1 MNRILLTSTL
11 LLAGTAL
18 TAGAYEMQLPQR
30 KVCTAKAEAIARESI
45 ATMRQQQTS
54 GRAGAAKAQEG
65 EPVDLT
71 VCLTPSADGFY
82 TPLAVIALHADE
94 GADADVDPIDF
105 SATLEIPAGTYDVIA
120 LFAGPDSGEES
131 MRRPSYAFVIRE
143 DMEISMST
151 EMSISAD
158 EATVQTKFRQ
168 EMPDGSEMTFPPVT
182 GFDDEG
188 NPIFDEVTE
197 DYKVTALYLFNYL
210 VNADGSTLTFG
221 YMTGYTL
228 PDGTNCEA
236 SCDILCNPLS
246 DDWTL
251 AQSRFTMG
259 CWDYPFFAVFSG
271 RQTEEEMKATGS
283 DFINY
288 LDIPTL
294 HTPLADGMGDDS
306 KNSGRVMRVLLNGRQ
321 LGSDTFSSALGGP
334 DQEFPKW
341 NIYSSK
347 SSSADPVWITPFFFS
362 YQCDARQME
371 DDDMLEGYV
380 MAAPLFFDGGVP
392 QFALKGGECF
402 DWESNMDYFPFLVD
416 GSGAPVLAPGH
427 PAFSYT
433 LGQMKMPFGAT
444 APMLTASSFDYSK
457 MEEMPTP
464 FVLPDLW
471 YLGSLGENRYSDW
484 ARMRA
489 EVYFN
494 GEKVVE
500 SVGRDRLR
508 WGVQSY
514 YSSNPAAGEW
524 LYKLDNAN
532 HRAETAD
539 GATIAGGNKAEIYLN
554 TNNAD
559 CLPPTLRM
567 LQTRNQEGI
576 PTNIFSKA
584 GDATLWLA
592 ASDYEMV
599 VDMENYEVWQEMRDA
614 IVTLEFAPYGTG
626 WYEPLT
632 IAEAPAMP
640 TINSLGRVYTANLGE
655 IARSSETGWF
665 DLRVTVT
672 DEAGN
677 YQRQEISPA
686 LRIDELTGIA
696 AVSGEREDIRVEGR
710 DIVAPEDARV
720 YTTAGIETRR
730 TSLMPG
736 VYIVGTPR
744 SSRRVI
750 IR

>member
-11 LLAGTAL
+11 LLAGAAL

-45 ATMRQQQTS
+45 RTLRPQQEHT
-54 GRAGAAKAQEG
+54 RAGVVKTEG
-65 EPVDLT
+65 ETVDLT
-71 VCLTPSADGFY
+71 VSLQPSADGFY
-82 TPLAVIALHADE
+82 TPVAVIALRANE
-94 GADADVDPIDF
+94 EADADVDQIDF
-105 SATLEIPAGTYDVIA
+105 SATLEIPAGTYDVVA
-120 LFAGPDSGEES
+120 LFEAPLTGEES
-131 MRRPSYAFVIRE
+131 MRRPSFAFVIRE
-143 DMEISMST
+143 DVEISVSG
-151 EMSISAD
+151 EMTISAD
-158 EATVQTKFRQ
+158 EATVLTKFRQ
-168 EMPDGSEMTFPPVT
+168 EMPDGQEMTFPPVI
-182 GFDDEG
+182 GFDDDG
-188 NPIFDEVTE
+188 NPIFDEETE
-197 DYKVTALYLFNYL
+197 DYRVTALFMYNYL
-210 VNADGSTLTFG
+210 VSNEGGLLIFSN
-221 YMTGYTL
+221 MTGFTL
-228 PDGTNCEA
+228 PDGTNSE
-236 SCDILCNPLS
+236 STWDILCNPVS
-246 DDWTL
+246 DDWTF

-271 RQTEEEMKATGS
+271 RQTDGEMKATGN
-283 DFINY
+283 DFVNY

-294 HTPLADGMGDDS
+294 HTPLADEMDELSS
-306 KNSGRVMRVLLNGRQ
+306 KYSGQILRVLCNGQQ
-321 LGSDTFSSALGGP
+321 LGSDTFAGTLGGP
-334 DQEFPKW
+334 GQEFPKW
-341 NIYSSK
+341 NIYSSQ

-362 YQCDARQME
+362 YQCDANQTV
-371 DDDMLEGYV
+371 DGQSVEGYV
-380 MAAPLFFDGGVP
+380 MAAPLFFDNGVP
-392 QFALKGGECF
+392 QFALKGGECY
-402 DWESNMDYFPFLVD
+402 DWQSNLDSFPFLAD
-416 GSGAPVLAPGH
+416 GTGAETLAPGH

-433 LGQMKMPFGAT
+433 LDQMRIPFAST
-444 APMLTASSFDYSK
+444 APILTTMGLDLSK
-457 MEEMPTP
+457 VQEMPAP
-464 FVLPDLW
+464 FALPSIW
-471 YLGSLGENRYSDW
+471 YLGSLGENRFSDW
-484 ARMRA
+484 ARLGIQ
-489 EVYFN
+489 VYFN
-494 GEKVVE
+494 GELAVE
-500 SVGRDRLR
+500 CTGNDKLMN
-508 WGVQSY
+508 GVMGY
-514 YSSNPAAGEW
+514 YGSNPAAGEW

-539 GATIAGGNKAEIYLN
+539 GETIAGGNKAEIYLN

-559 CLPPTLRM
+559 YMPPTLRM
-567 LQTRNQEGI
+567 LQTRNQDGI

-592 ASDYEMV
+592 ASDYVMMADFET
-599 VDMENYEVWQEMRDA
+599 YEVWQEMRDA
-614 IVTLEFAPYGTG
+614 TVTLEFAPYGTG

-632 IAEAPAMP
+632 IAEAPEMP
-640 TINSLGRVYTANLGE
+640 TINSLGRIYTANLGE

-736 VYIVGTPR
+736 VYIVSTPR

>member
-45 ATMRQQQTS
+45 TTMSQQQTPR
-54 GRAGAAKAQEG
+54 RAGAAKAQEG

-120 LFAGPDSGEES
+120 LFAGPESGEES

-168 EMPDGSEMTFPPVT
+168 EMPDGSEMTFPPVI
-182 GFDDEG
+182 GFDDDG
-188 NPIFDEVTE
+188 NPIFDEETE
-197 DYKVTALYLFNYL
+197 DYNVTALYLYNYL

-228 PDGTNCEA
+228 PDGTSCEA
-236 SCDILCNPLS
+236 SCDILCSPLS
-246 DDWTL
+246 ADWTL
-251 AQSRFTMG
+251 VQSRFTMG

-283 DFINY
+283 DFLNY

-294 HTPLADGMGDDS
+294 HTPLADGTGDDS
-306 KNSGRVMRVLLNGRQ
+306 KSSRRVIRVLCNGRQ
-321 LGSDTFSSALGGP
+321 LGSDTFMSALGGP
-334 DQEFPKW
+334 GQEFPKW
-341 NIYSSK
+341 NIYSSR

-362 YQCDARQME
+362 AQCDAREMVNSE
-371 DDDMLEGYV
+371 FVEGYV
-380 MAAPLFFDGGVP
+380 MAAPLFFDNGVP
-392 QFALKGGECF
+392 QFALKGGECY
-402 DWESNMDYFPFLVD
+402 DWDENIDTFPFLAD
-416 GSGAPVLAPGH
+416 GSGALTLAPGH

-433 LGQMKMPFGAT
+433 LDQMRIPFAST
-444 APMLTASSFDYSK
+444 APILTTMGLDLSK
-457 MEEMPTP
+457 VQEMPAP
-464 FVLPDLW
+464 FALPSIW
-471 YLGSLGENRYSDW
+471 YLGSLGENRFSDW
-484 ARMRA
+484 ARLGIQ
-489 EVYFN
+489 VYFN
-494 GEKVVE
+494 GELAVE
-500 SVGRDRLR
+500 CTGNDKLMN
-508 WGVQSY
+508 GVMGY
-514 YSSNPAAGEW
+514 YGSNPAAGEW

-559 CLPPTLRM
+559 YMPPTLRM
-567 LQTRNQEGI
+567 LQIRNQEGI
-576 PTNIFSKA
+576 PTNIFSKS

-592 ASDYEMV
+592 ASDYEMMT
-599 VDMENYEVWQEMRDA
+599 DMENYEVWQEMRDA
-614 IVTLEFAPYGTG
+614 TVTLEFAPYGTG

-640 TINSLGRVYTANLGE
+640 AINSLGRVYTASLGE

-720 YTTAGIETRR
+720 YSTAGIETRR

-736 VYIVGTPR
+736 VYIVSTPR

>member
-11 LLAGTAL
+11 LLAGAAL

-45 ATMRQQQTS
+45 TTMRQQQTS
-54 GRAGAAKAQEG
+54 GRVGAAKAQEG

-120 LFAGPDSGEES
+120 LFAAPDGGEES

-294 HTPLADGMGDDS
+294 HTPLADGTGDDS
-306 KNSGRVMRVLLNGRQ
+306 KNSRRVIRVLCNGRK
-321 LGSDTFSSALGGP
+321 LGSDTFMSALGGP
-334 DQEFPKW
+334 GQEFPKW
-341 NIYSSK
+341 NIFSSR
-347 SSSADPVWITPFFFS
+347 SSSADPVWITPYFFS
-362 YQCDARQME
+362 AQCDAREMVNGE
-371 DDDMLEGYV
+371 FVEGYV
-380 MAAPLFFDGGVP
+380 MAAPLFFDNGVP
-392 QFALKGGECF
+392 QFALKGGECY
-402 DWESNMDYFPFLVD
+402 DWDENIDTFPFLAN
-416 GSGAPVLAPGH
+416 GTGAETLAPGH

-433 LGQMKMPFGAT
+433 LDQMRIPFAST
-444 APMLTASSFDYSK
+444 APILTTMGLDLSK
-457 MEEMPTP
+457 VQEMPAP
-464 FVLPDLW
+464 FALPSIW
-471 YLGSLGENRYSDW
+471 YLGSLGENRFSDW
-484 ARMRA
+484 ARLGIQ
-489 EVYFN
+489 VYFN
-494 GEKVVE
+494 GDLAVE
-500 SVGRDRLR
+500 CTGNDKLMN
-508 WGVQSY
+508 GVMDY
-514 YSSNPAAGEW
+514 YGSNPAAGEW

-559 CLPPTLRM
+559 YMPPTLRM
-567 LQTRNQEGI
+567 LQIRNQEGI

-592 ASDYEMV
+592 ASDYEMMA
-599 VDMENYEVWQEMRDA
+599 DFDTYEVWQEMRDA
-614 IVTLEFAPYGTG
+614 TVTLEFAPYGTG

-640 TINSLGRVYTANLGE
+640 AINSLGRIYTANLGE

-736 VYIVGTPR
+736 VYIVSTPR